1 MKCAFPPTCPRSIVM
16 AMFVG
21 IAYAATG
28 TTAVPL
34 TTASSTTLRN
44 ELIANASSSNV
55 PEARRI
61 FDRFVGRWAL
71 ECDRWD
77 ENGTKTH
84 SSGTWTF
91 GWILDGTML
100 QDAIY
105 FNDQSSAGH
114 RIGGTT
120 LRFFDSAA
128 DTWRV
133 VFFAPARNAVISLTG
148 DAVGERILLNGI
160 DVDGAKLRWSF
171 IDVSGTSFVWRG
183 EISHDGGKAWRLEQ
197 EMHLHRL

>member
-1 MKCAFPPTCPRSIVM
+1 V
-16 AMFVG
+16 MFVG
-21 IAYAATG
+21 ATYAATG
-28 TTAVPL
+28 ATAASPL
-34 TTASSTTLRN
+34 TMASSATLRN
-44 ELIANASSSNV
+44 ELIANSSSPKV

-61 FDRFVGRWAL
+61 FDRFAGRWNL

-77 ENGTKTH
+77 ENGTKAH

-105 FNDQSSAGH
+105 FNNQSSAGH

-128 DTWRV
+128 NTWRV

-148 DAVGERILLNGI
+148 DVIGERIILNGI

-171 IDVSGTSFVWRG
+171 NDITQASFVWRG
-183 EISHDGGKAWRLEQ
+183 EISYDDGKTWRLEQ
-197 EMHLHRL
+197 EMHLHRT